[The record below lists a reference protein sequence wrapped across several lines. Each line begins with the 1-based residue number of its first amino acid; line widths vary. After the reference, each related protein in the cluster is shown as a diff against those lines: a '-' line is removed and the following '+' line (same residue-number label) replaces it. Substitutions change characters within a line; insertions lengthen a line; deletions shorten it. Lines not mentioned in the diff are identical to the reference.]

1 MSRFNSTSKKN
12 PEEFRVPQLQFLGEQ
27 DGPPERELKFRL
39 AQFFQSDQSVTTAYL
54 ARVAYGGESFAV
66 ALCLRAR
73 FGFDRGLAEELGKIF
88 ASIFGSHEHL
98 DIIFL
103 SEAQQ
108 SELAIVCKPFFQV
121 GEKEPDDGGVQRH
134 N

>member
-12 PEEFRVPQLQFLGEQ
+12 PEEFRVPQLRFLGEQ

-54 ARVAYGGESFAV
+54 ARVTYGGESFAV
-66 ALCLRAR
+66 ALCLRVR
-73 FGFDRGLAEELGKIF
+73 FAFEGALIEELGKIF

-103 SEAQQ
+103 SETQEV
-108 SELAIVCKPFFQV
+108 ELAIVCKPFFQV
-121 GEKEPDDGGVQRH
+121 GNREPDDGGIQPRS
-134 N
+134 

>member
-1 MSRFNSTSKKN
+1 MSRFNPESKKN
-12 PEEFRVPQLQFLGEQ
+12 AEELQVPQLRFLGEQ

-39 AQFFQSDQSVTTAYL
+39 AQFFQSDQRVATAYL

-73 FGFDRGLAEELGKIF
+73 FGPDRSLVENVGKIF
-88 ASIFGSHEHL
+88 ASIFGGHEHL

-103 SEAQQ
+103 SEMQEA
-108 SELAIVCKPFFQV
+108 ELAIVCKPFFQA
-121 GEKEPDDGGVQRH
+121 GNEE
-134 N
+134 

>member
-1 MSRFNSTSKKN
+1 SKKN
-12 PEEFRVPQLQFLGEQ
+12 PEEFRVPQLRFLGEQ

-73 FGFDRGLAEELGKIF
+73 FGFDRRLAEELGRIF

-103 SEAQQ
+103 SETQQ
-108 SELAIVCKPFFQV
+108 SELAIVCRPFFSSWRE
-121 GEKEPDDGGVQRH
+121 GAEDGGVHRH